1 MKKTVAFVVL
11 TAILLSACSCKNTES
26 PPSES
31 ESDSVTTST
40 VTSGTTTE
48 AVPDTE
54 SEQSDPGDTTES
66 NIETSADDTEP
77 VETTPPSSEPIVSS
91 SPVTDPPATDPPVTD
106 PPITNVPDP
115 SPSLLFKDPYF
126 KKGVN
131 YSRLDVAVK
140 KGRLSYST
148 GSPTWLYSQEMSKYD
163 ISQGTYTS
171 PEDGVHIYE
180 DTSKYLLLN
189 TNTGF
194 FRMGIKGSEEY
205 TAPRTAYQRFTGAL
219 MTPSVT
225 EKVFVKDLSHLYV
238 TLDFTLDE
246 VTRRMTDE
254 EFDRGLH
261 TAQWNY
267 YVFVQDSRSSS
278 WFYVGLPLY
287 DYRGT
292 GESEYITGD
301 PGTGGTLIYIPTAKA
316 AYGEN
321 ETAVVGTRF
330 TKTVDLLPF
339 IERGFARGQVKGF
352 LKNRNLDTFYIS
364 GCNLGWEIPGTF
376 DCMASVYEFSMS
388 YELK

>member
-31 ESDSVTTST
+31 ESDTITTST

-66 NIETSADDTEP
+66 NMETSADDTEP
-77 VETTPPSSEPIVSS
+77 VETTPLSSEPIVSS

-106 PPITNVPDP
+106 PPVTDPPITNVPDP
-115 SPSLLFKDPYF
+115 TPSLLFKDPYF

-163 ISQGTYTS
+163 ISDGKYTS

-194 FRMGIKGSEEY
+194 FRMGIKERRIYRPENGRS
-205 TAPRTAYQRFTGAL
+205 AL
-219 MTPSVT
+219 
-225 EKVFVKDLSHLYV
+225 Y
-238 TLDFTLDE
+238 
-246 VTRRMTDE
+246 
-254 EFDRGLH
+254 
-261 TAQWNY
+261 
-267 YVFVQDSRSSS
+267 RSAHDT
-278 WFYVGLPLY
+278 VG
-287 DYRGT
+287 YR
-292 GESEYITGD
+292 
-301 PGTGGTLIYIPTAKA
+301 
-316 AYGEN
+316 
-321 ETAVVGTRF
+321 
-330 TKTVDLLPF
+330 
-339 IERGFARGQVKGF
+339 
-352 LKNRNLDTFYIS
+352 KN
-364 GCNLGWEIPGTF
+364 
-376 DCMASVYEFSMS
+376 
-388 YELK
+388 